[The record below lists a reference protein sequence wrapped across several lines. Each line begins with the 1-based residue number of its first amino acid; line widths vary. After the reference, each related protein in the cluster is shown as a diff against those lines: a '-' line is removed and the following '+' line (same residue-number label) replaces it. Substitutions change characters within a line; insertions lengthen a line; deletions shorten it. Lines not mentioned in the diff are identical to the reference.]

1 MKSFKSYITEART
14 TFVKGWTKKGKIVY
28 ETSQYE
34 MYHIKQVIKFA
45 SKFGLNKKKILKVLE
60 DSGNFMDAP
69 DPKEYAEEEY
79 ENLLTG
85 KRDNDVYL
93 EEYLQKKGFCM
104 FVIDKTHGSVTG
116 WDEKSCKLGA
126 KALDDKYL
134 PFEIRKNFKLFEIKL
149 VRWKGHDKFI
159 TNKFDWNNWLE
170 GKKTGSKRS
179 EIGST
184 MSQFREDKEI
194 YPKSYLKNRQLM
206 DLVKK
211 HKDPIKFLLA
221 VIGQMNRGKLN
232 LKRIGAASTREV
244 AALWNDYNAKKIP
257 ENMVEEFIKN
267 HRL

>member
-1 MKSFKSYITEART
+1 
-14 TFVKGWTKKGKIVY
+14 
-28 ETSQYE
+28 

-104 FVIDKTHGSVTG
+104 FVIDKTHGSIKGQT
-116 WDEKSCKLGA
+116 EKECRESA
-126 KALDDKYL
+126 KALDNKYL
-134 PFEIRKNFKLFEIKL
+134 PFETSGFKLFEIKP
-149 VRWKGHDKFI
+149 VRGREKYI
-159 TNKFDWNNWLE
+159 TSKYDWNNWVE

-184 MSQFREDKEI
+184 MAQFREDKEI

-206 DLVKK
+206 NLVKK

-221 VIGQMNRGKLN
+221 VIEQMNKGTLT

>member
-104 FVIDKTHGSVTG
+104 FVIDKTHGSIKGQT
-116 WDEKSCKLGA
+116 EKECQISS
-126 KALDDKYL
+126 
-134 PFEIRKNFKLFEIKL
+134 I
-149 VRWKGHDKFI
+149 
-159 TNKFDWNNWLE
+159 
-170 GKKTGSKRS
+170 
-179 EIGST
+179 
-184 MSQFREDKEI
+184 
-194 YPKSYLKNRQLM
+194 
-206 DLVKK
+206 
-211 HKDPIKFLLA
+211 
-221 VIGQMNRGKLN
+221 
-232 LKRIGAASTREV
+232 
-244 AALWNDYNAKKIP
+244 
-257 ENMVEEFIKN
+257 
-267 HRL
+267 